1 QCGLFE
7 GFGLTVIESMRS
19 GLPTFATLYGGP
31 LEIIEDKKSGF
42 LIDPIEEKQSQKII
56 LTFLEQCK
64 KKSGYWKEISEN
76 GIKRVDTTYNWELH
90 ADKLLSL
97 SKIYGFWNFTSN
109 IEMSEMDA

>member
-1 QCGLFE
+1 
-7 GFGLTVIESMRS
+7 M
-19 GLPTFATLYGGP
+19 ADH

-42 LIDPIEEKQSQKII
+42 LIDPIEEKESQKII

-64 KKSGYWKEISEN
+64 KNPNYWNEISEN

-90 ADKLLSL
+90 ANKLLSL

-109 IEMSEMDA
+109 IEMSEMNAYIDVLYHTLYKPRANKIKELHDVR